1 MAPETLRAMTQSMH
15 HRGPDDEGFHLA
27 EGIAIGVRRLSIM
40 DVADGHQ
47 PLWNPE
53 GTVIAAQ
60 NGELYNYRA
69 VRAELEG
76 RGLFF

>member
-1 MAPETLRAMTQSMH
+1 MCGICGAIQLRGTGTRPVAPETLRAMTQSMH

-47 PLWNPE
+47 PMWNP
-53 GTVIAAQ
+53 
-60 NGELYNYRA
+60 RA
-69 VRAELEG
+69 P
-76 RGLFF
+76 